1 MSITVVISAS
11 TDVHPDEA
19 FRRLADFERYADY
32 TATVRSVVVEERAGQ
47 PHSTWRVDFRGG
59 ILAWTERDD
68 IDPVGRV
75 LAFEQVDGDLER
87 FVGRWQIEQ
96 EGSGSR
102 LTFSAE
108 LDLGI
113 PSLAPIVDPVAR
125 QALDSNMRTILRGL
139 FADARLDIDDV
150 APAWSSA

>member
-11 TDVHPDEA
+11 TDVQPDES

-32 TATVRSVVVEERAGQ
+32 TATVRSVVVEDRAGQ
-47 PHSTWRVDFRGG
+47 PHSSWRVDFRGG

-68 IDPVGRV
+68 IDPVRRV
-75 LAFEQVDGDLER
+75 LGFEQVDGDLER
-87 FVGRWQIEQ
+87 FVGRWQIDED
-96 EGSGSR
+96 GTGSR
-102 LTFSAE
+102 LTFFAE

-139 FADARLDIDDV
+139 FADARLDIDDAV
-150 APAWSSA
+150 PSWSPA

>member
-1 MSITVVISAS
+1 MSITVVISAT
-11 TDVHPDEA
+11 TDVDPDES
-19 FRRLADFERYADY
+19 FRRLGDFERYADY
-32 TATVRSVVVEERAGQ
+32 TATVRSVVVEDRAGV

-59 ILAWTERDD
+59 ILAWTERDE
-68 IDPVGRV
+68 IDPVGRI
-75 LAFEQVDGDLER
+75 LAFEQVDGDLEK
-87 FVGRWQIEQ
+87 FVGRWAIDP
-96 EGSGSR
+96 EGAGSR

-139 FADARLDIDDV
+139 FADARLDLDES
-150 APAWSSA
+150 APALSAP

>member
-1 MSITVVISAS
+1 MSITVAISAT
-11 TDVHPDEA
+11 TDADPDES

-32 TATVRSVVVEERAGQ
+32 TATVRSVVVEDRAGR

-59 ILAWTERDD
+59 ILCWTERDD

-87 FVGRWQIEQ
+87 FVGRWVIEP
-96 EGSGSR
+96 EGLGSR

-125 QALDSNMRTILRGL
+125 QALDANMRTILRGL
-139 FADARLDIDDV
+139 FADARLDLDDA
-150 APAWSSA
+150 APALSAS